1 MRKMSL
7 AILLLLLITGS
18 LFVGAHDMSL
28 AGLMAG
34 EESHWMILLKV
45 RVPRTISLLLAGAVM
60 SLCGKIIQHLM
71 QNKFVAADVIGLT
84 DSARLGI
91 LIVMLWLPNASG
103 LLRTTAAFLFSYA
116 GVLLFLWLSRLIPK
130 KDPMVLPLTGVMFGN
145 VIGAVSSFL
154 AYRFQLVQNVS
165 SWLQGNFA
173 TVIEGNYELIYLT
186 LPIFALLY
194 FLAYEITI
202 AGLGETAAKN
212 LGINY
217 HVLRLLVFALVAFA
231 SSVVLLLVGSVP
243 FLGVIVPNIVA
254 LFAGDHVRNNLFL
267 ISFSGSAFLLLC
279 DLLARILIAPYELP
293 VSVVAGTIGGI
304 SFLVLLMRRKM
315 V

>member
-1 MRKMSL
+1 M
-7 AILLLLLITGS
+7 
-18 LFVGAHDMSL
+18 
-28 AGLMAG
+28 
-34 EESHWMILLKV
+34 
-45 RVPRTISLLLAGAVM
+45 
-60 SLCGKIIQHLM
+60 
-71 QNKFVAADVIGLT
+71 
-84 DSARLGI
+84 
-91 LIVMLWLPNASG
+91 
-103 LLRTTAAFLFSYA
+103 
-116 GVLLFLWLSRLIPK
+116 
-130 KDPMVLPLTGVMFGN
+130 
-145 VIGAVSSFL
+145 
-154 AYRFQLVQNVS
+154 QNVS

-243 FLGVIVPNIVA
+243 FLGVIIPNIVA

>member
-1 MRKMSL
+1 
-7 AILLLLLITGS
+7 
-18 LFVGAHDMSL
+18 
-28 AGLMAG
+28 
-34 EESHWMILLKV
+34 
-45 RVPRTISLLLAGAVM
+45 
-60 SLCGKIIQHLM
+60 
-71 QNKFVAADVIGLT
+71 
-84 DSARLGI
+84 
-91 LIVMLWLPNASG
+91 MLWLPNASG

-145 VIGAVSSFL
+145 VIDAVSSFL

-173 TVIEGNYELIYLT
+173 TVIKGNYELIYLT
-186 LPIFALLY
+186 LPVFALLY

-243 FLGVIVPNIVA
+243 FLGVIIPNIVA

>member
-116 GVLLFLWLSRLIPK
+116 GVLLFLWLS
-130 KDPMVLPLTGVMFGN
+130 PLTGVMFGN

-243 FLGVIVPNIVA
+243 FLGVIIPNIVA

>member
-7 AILLLLLITGS
+7 TILFLLLIIGS

-28 AGLMAG
+28 TGLLAG

-45 RVPRTISLLLAGAVM
+45 RIPRTISLLLAGAVM

-103 LLRTTAAFLFSYA
+103 LLRTTAAFFFSYG

-145 VIGAVSSFL
+145 VIGAISSFL
-154 AYRFQLVQNVS
+154 AYRYQLVQNVS

-173 TVIEGNYELIYLT
+173 TVIEGSYELIYLT
-186 LPIFALLY
+186 LPVFVLLY
-194 FLAYEITI
+194 CLAYEITI
-202 AGLGETAAKN
+202 AGLGETVAKN

-243 FLGVIVPNIVA
+243 FLGVIIPNIVA

>member
-1 MRKMSL
+1 MRKICL
-7 AILLLLLITGS
+7 AILLLLAIGS
-18 LFVGAHDMSL
+18 LFVGAHEMTL
-28 AGLMAG
+28 TGLMAN
-34 EESHWMILLKV
+34 EPSHWMILMKV
-45 RVPRTISLLLAGAVM
+45 RIPRTVSLILAGAVM

-103 LLRTTAAFLFSYA
+103 ILRTTAAFLFSYT

-130 KDPMVLPLTGVMFGN
+130 KDPMILPLTGVMFGN
-145 VIGAVSSFL
+145 VIGAISSFL
-154 AYRFQLVQNVS
+154 AYRYQLVQNVS

-202 AGLGETAAKN
+202 AGLGETTAKN

-243 FLGVIVPNIVA
+243 FLGVIIPNIVA
-254 LFAGDHVRNNLFL
+254 LFVGDHIKNNLFL
-267 ISFSGSAFLLLC
+267 ISLSGSGFLLLC
-279 DLLARILIAPYELP
+279 DILARVVIAPYELP
-293 VSVVAGTIGGI
+293 VSVVAGIIGGI
-304 SFLVLLMRRKM
+304 SFLVLLMRRK
-315 V
+315 VV

>member
-103 LLRTTAAFLFSYA
+103 LLRTTAAFLF
-116 GVLLFLWLSRLIPK
+116 FLCGGFAIFMAKSL
-130 KDPMVLPLTGVMFGN
+130 DP
-145 VIGAVSSFL
+145 
-154 AYRFQLVQNVS
+154 
-165 SWLQGNFA
+165 
-173 TVIEGNYELIYLT
+173 
-186 LPIFALLY
+186 
-194 FLAYEITI
+194 
-202 AGLGETAAKN
+202 
-212 LGINY
+212 
-217 HVLRLLVFALVAFA
+217 
-231 SSVVLLLVGSVP
+231 
-243 FLGVIVPNIVA
+243 
-254 LFAGDHVRNNLFL
+254 
-267 ISFSGSAFLLLC
+267 
-279 DLLARILIAPYELP
+279 
-293 VSVVAGTIGGI
+293 
-304 SFLVLLMRRKM
+304 
-315 V
+315 

>member
-71 QNKFVAADVIGLT
+71 QNKFVAAD
-84 DSARLGI
+84 
-91 LIVMLWLPNASG
+91 VMLWLPNASG

-243 FLGVIVPNIVA
+243 FLGVIIPNIVA